1 MTNENPY
8 YIVMEEWNYPCESG
22 RNFVKDYDTF
32 DEAMN
37 CARKR
42 CEEEETNF
50 CENVKEDC
58 LPAESFGGPGEDSG
72 FIVTT
77 RMGLDDFYYRCIV
90 IERMLL

>member
-1 MTNENPY
+1 
-8 YIVMEEWNYPCESG
+8 MEEWTYPCASG
-22 RNFVKDYDTF
+22 RNFVKDHDTF

-90 IERMLL
+90 IEMMLL